1 MIAPRMIERAL
12 DTIVAQ
18 CDPEQIFLI
27 GSHAT
32 GTAKAGSDL
41 DLIIVQHSAEDKHAR
56 DQRIE
61 QLLAPLL
68 IPVDINV
75 YTPAEFDEEVHQP
88 WSFAR
93 LATRL
98 QGKLVYSR
106 EHGDFAALQS
116 RWDREPTGARHARLC
131 AALGASFTDG
141 AASRSATAAEWQL
154 YQTQYARAARAFPEP
169 AWAFA
174 AAVLTGA
181 PSAASVADLGC
192 GERAL
197 ARHLAAVG
205 GPAVTSFDHCAI
217 DEHVITADL
226 AAVPVAGGAFDF
238 AVLALALLGSN
249 WATVLAEATRVAAG
263 GRLLLTELA
272 AGPRALADI
281 TAALTELGLRDVT
294 GSTRGPF
301 YDLDVRLPAARPS

>member
-1 MIAPRMIERAL
+1 MIAPRILERAL

-18 CDPEQIFLI
+18 CDPEQVFLI

-75 YTPAEFDEEVHQP
+75 YTPAEFDEEVRQP

-106 EHGDFAALQS
+106 EHGDFAALRS
-116 RWDREPTGARHARLC
+116 RWDSEPTGARHARLC
-131 AALGASFTDG
+131 AAPETGSNDG
-141 AASRSATAAEWQL
+141 AGPSSATAAEWQL

-174 AAVLTGA
+174 AAVLARA
-181 PSAASVADLGC
+181 PRAARVADLGC

-197 ARHLAAVG
+197 ARHLAEVG

-217 DEHVITADL
+217 DEHAITADL
-226 AAVPVAGGAFDF
+226 ATLPVPDAAFDL
-238 AVLALALLGSN
+238 AVLSLALVGSN
-249 WATVLAEATRVAAG
+249 WAAVLAETTRVAAG
-263 GRLLLTELA
+263 GRLLLTELSV
-272 AGPRALADI
+272 GPRTLADV
-281 TAALTELGLRDVT
+281 TAALAEFGLRDVAV
-294 GSTRGPF
+294 STRGPF